1 MSEQVYYH
9 VRIRGTTLGPFRQ
22 QQMQQLIQR
31 GQLTR
36 MHEVS
41 KDGASWQKA
50 GEVPELFPPAKE
62 QAADAATTQQP
73 GGSEADAQVSAAA
86 TPTASDVVWYYAIA
100 GKEYGPLNESALV
113 RLLQDGVISEDTLVW
128 RDGMVQWEALR
139 TTPLAEHLRPRDP
152 AKAVYEVEANAASH
166 TNEIPDKSIQF
177 LMDCRTWSGVLGVTV
192 LMLMLLW
199 IVLNLWLLLA
209 APYAVAR
216 VVSAVFI
223 LIGGAFAVAAVY
235 LLQANAAI
243 APLRYTASWRQ
254 LDLVFTRWRSFW
266 MISAIVTLVC
276 TLLALFLC
284 LFLFAAGMDVFSSLE
299 SPPSL

>member
-50 GEVPELFPPAKE
+50 GEVPELFSPAKQ
-62 QAADAATTQQP
+62 QAADAPTPQQP
-73 GGSEADAQVSAAA
+73 GGSETDTQVSVAA
-86 TPTASDVVWYYAIA
+86 TPSASGVVWFYAIA
-100 GKEYGPLNESALV
+100 GKEYGPLSESALA

-128 RDGMVQWEALR
+128 RDGMAQWETLR

-152 AKAVYEVEANAASH
+152 VRAVHEVEPDAPSH
-166 TNEIPDKSIQF
+166 TNEIPAKSIQL

-192 LMLMLLW
+192 LTLMLLW
-199 IVLNLWLLLA
+199 IVLHLWSLLA

-216 VVSAVFI
+216 VISAVFI
-223 LIGGAFAVAAVY
+223 LIGGAVAGAAVY

-284 LFLFAAGMDVFSSLE
+284 LFLLAAGMDVFSSL
-299 SPPSL
+299 